1 MVQVRKEDYI
11 YQIKIA
17 LKGKIPAERVKYY
30 AKYYEDYITEQVRQ
44 GKKTDE
50 VIEVLGDPNLIA
62 KTIITTEQM
71 GKNPDYRYDA
81 EDERIKKE
89 KRTLDRMKLEKIIGI
104 VTLVVVL
111 LLVLSIILKIVTVIL
126 KLLLPVILILIVVAI
141 VKNILK
147 PKS

>member
-50 VIEVLGDPNLIA
+50 VIEELGDPNLIVEFRPRDLA
-62 KTIITTEQM
+62 TFFYP
-71 GKNPDYRYDA
+71 NL
-81 EDERIKKE
+81 EDPSIWNSCLQPPTRE
-89 KRTLDRMKLEKIIGI
+89 KL
-104 VTLVVVL
+104 
-111 LLVLSIILKIVTVIL
+111 
-126 KLLLPVILILIVVAI
+126 
-141 VKNILK
+141 
-147 PKS
+147 